1 VANPR
6 KARIIGD
13 RYQLGRVIGRGGM
26 ATIHEA
32 MDLRLER
39 PVAVKLLRPE
49 AAADAD
55 LADRF
60 RRAALAATVLRH
72 PNIVACLDT
81 GTDDGQPYLVMD
93 LVDGEDLA
101 ARLKRGGRLAPTHA
115 ARIGLDVAR
124 ALGVAHVRG
133 IVHRDVK
140 PGNILLASDGRAMV
154 TDFGIARLAA
164 DAEAARPG
172 TTLGSVHYFSP
183 EQAKGAT
190 TTPASDVYGLG
201 LVLYEAMTGAR
212 AFGGETTDAI
222 ALARVG
228 ATPPSPRSIRP
239 EVPVD
244 LDAVVRRALAPEP
257 ADRYAHGNAMATAL
271 EAAMQTADDASATT
285 IVSTPVVADVPPEPS
300 THPERPARA
309 RPRTTAAPRSR
320 RQGRGRSAPSGV
332 LIALLALIGIVG
344 GAIAVAAL
352 PGGSRTLDSGSPA
365 SEAAVETPT
374 RTPKPTPT
382 PSPTPSP
389 TPKPTP
395 SATPT
400 PSPTPVAE
408 GATADLCEVF
418 FDIPCGLGAGRYAP
432 SRFRPA
438 FDMEL
443 GDGWS
448 NAAHREDI
456 VVLTRPEGT
465 LTFAGGLRQVFPG
478 GKPDEPSTQARD
490 LMESF
495 IATDGVGATKPKGIR
510 IDRRRAYSSDLQPV
524 GRTRVPLFSTDGST
538 FNLEPDRTTR
548 IVVVDLPGD
557 DTIVFAI
564 EPSDG
569 YELRD
574 ILETA
579 DPVAGSIN
587 WR

>member
-60 RRAALAATVLRH
+60 RREALAATVLRH

-222 ALARVG
+222 ALARIG

-257 ADRYAHGNAMATAL
+257 ADRYANGNAMATAL
-271 EAAMQTADDASATT
+271 EAAMQTADDASPTT

-320 RQGRGRSAPSGV
+320 RQGRGPSAPSGV

-352 PGGSRTLDSGSPA
+352 AGGSRTLDSGLPA

-408 GATADLCEVF
+408 GATADLCEIF

-432 SRFRPA
+432 SRFRPP
-438 FDMEL
+438 FDIEL

-465 LTFAGGLRQVFPG
+465 LTFAGGLRQVFPR
-478 GKPDEPSTQARD
+478 GKPGEPSTHARD

>member
-1 VANPR
+1 MANPR

-60 RRAALAATVLRH
+60 RREALAATVLRH

-222 ALARVG
+222 ALARIG

-257 ADRYAHGNAMATAL
+257 ADRYANGNAMATAL
-271 EAAMQTADDASATT
+271 EAAMQTADDASPTT

-320 RQGRGRSAPSGV
+320 RQGRGPSAPSGV

-352 PGGSRTLDSGSPA
+352 AGGSRTLDSGLPA

-408 GATADLCEVF
+408 GATADLCEIF

-432 SRFRPA
+432 SRFRPP
-438 FDMEL
+438 FDIEL

-465 LTFAGGLRQVFPG
+465 LTFAGGLRQVFPR
-478 GKPDEPSTQARD
+478 GKPGEPSTHARD

-524 GRTRVPLFSTDGST
+524 GSTRVPLFSTDGST

>member
-1 VANPR
+1 MANPR

-13 RYQLGRVIGRGGM
+13 RYQLGRVVGRGGM

-60 RRAALAATVLRH
+60 RREALAATVLRH

-212 AFGGETTDAI
+212 AFSGETTDAI
-222 ALARVG
+222 ALARIG
-228 ATPPSPRSIRP
+228 ATPPSPRSVRP
-239 EVPVD
+239 EVPAD

-257 ADRYAHGNAMATAL
+257 ADRYANGNAMATAL
-271 EAAMQTADDASATT
+271 EAAMQTADDASTTT
-285 IVSTPVVADVPPEPS
+285 IVSTPVIAGAPPEPS
-300 THPERPARA
+300 THRERPARA
-309 RPRTTAAPRSR
+309 RPRTTAAPRAR
-320 RQGRGRSAPSGV
+320 RPGPGRSAPSGV

-395 SATPT
+395 SATRT

-432 SRFRPA
+432 SRFQPA
-438 FDMEL
+438 FDIEL

-478 GKPDEPSTQARD
+478 GKPDEPSTNARD

-495 IATDGVGATKPKGIR
+495 ISTDGVGATKPKGIR

-524 GRTRVPLFSTDGST
+524 GSTRVPLFSTDGST

-574 ILETA
+574 ILEIA

>member
-1 VANPR
+1 MANPR

-60 RRAALAATVLRH
+60 RREALAATVLRH

-222 ALARVG
+222 ALARIG

-257 ADRYAHGNAMATAL
+257 ADRYANGNAMATAL
-271 EAAMQTADDASATT
+271 EAAMQTADDASPTT

-309 RPRTTAAPRSR
+309 GPRTTAAPRSR
-320 RQGRGRSAPSGV
+320 RQGRARSAPSGV

-352 PGGSRTLDSGSPA
+352 PGGSRTLDSGLPA

-408 GATADLCEVF
+408 GATADLCEIF

-432 SRFRPA
+432 SRFRPP
-438 FDMEL
+438 FDIEL

-465 LTFAGGLRQVFPG
+465 LTFAGGLRQVFPR
-478 GKPDEPSTQARD
+478 GKPGEPSTHARD

>member
-1 VANPR
+1 MANPR

-60 RRAALAATVLRH
+60 RREALAATVLRH

-222 ALARVG
+222 ALARIG

-257 ADRYAHGNAMATAL
+257 ADRYANGNAMATAL

-285 IVSTPVVADVPPEPS
+285 IVSTPVVADVVPEPS

-352 PGGSRTLDSGSPA
+352 PGGSRTLDSGLPA

-465 LTFAGGLRQVFPG
+465 LTFAGGLRQVFPR
-478 GKPDEPSTQARD
+478 GKPGEPSTHARD